1 LKFVTEAE
9 KKYKSKYG
17 MIKVVPPK
25 AWKPNSKRT
34 KENMD
39 DLLVNGPIEQN
50 VYGKGGVY
58 EAILI
63 QKKSMTLK

>member
-1 LKFVTEAE
+1 
-9 KKYKSKYG
+9 